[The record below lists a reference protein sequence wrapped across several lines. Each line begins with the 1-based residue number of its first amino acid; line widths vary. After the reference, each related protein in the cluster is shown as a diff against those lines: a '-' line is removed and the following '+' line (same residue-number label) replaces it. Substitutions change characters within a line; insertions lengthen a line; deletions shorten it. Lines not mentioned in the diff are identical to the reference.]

1 MLSIVICDDDR
12 FTLDLSASMI
22 NKCIQ
27 THQLDAKIVCMTTN
41 YTEMIVY
48 LNNHKGAY
56 LYFLDIDFG
65 GQKLNGIDVARIVKN
80 QEPLSKIVF
89 VTSHVDL
96 SMRVLKSGVEP
107 FGFIEKQFQ
116 PKDMEREYKK
126 YMELAINTPYL
137 VQAEGNLENPTNS
150 IKLPVGIDEYV
161 CLDINQ
167 ILYVES
173 VKTISHFV
181 CYHSVDGSSIS
192 VRDTIEH
199 VLKQLGNDFMR
210 SHRSV
215 IINTRHV
222 IGVSEGVV
230 NFSNGETAACSFR
243 LKNNVMKRCLE
254 K

>member
-12 FTLDLSASMI
+12 FTLELSASMI
-22 NKCIQ
+22 NECIQ

-41 YTEMIVY
+41 YSEMLVY

-80 QEPLSKIVF
+80 QEPMSKIVF
-89 VTSHVDL
+89 VTSHADL

-116 PKDMEREYKK
+116 PKNMLRDYKK
-126 YMELAINTPYL
+126 YIELAINTPYM
-137 VQAEGNLENPTNS
+137 VQTEGNQENRDNY

-161 CLDINQ
+161 YLDINQ

-192 VRDTIEH
+192 VRDTIEN
-199 VLKQLGNDFMR
+199 VLENLGSEFMR

-222 IGVSEGVV
+222 VGVSEGVV

-243 LKNNVMKRCLE
+243 LKNSVIKRCL